1 MMQRILLGAGS
12 NLVIELQMTFVLE
25 RLAKAFV
32 IVVLSRRQL
41 LDA

>member
-1 MMQRILLGAGS
+1 MMQRILLVVIVGAGS

-25 RLAKAFV
+25 RLAKA
-32 IVVLSRRQL
+32 LARRQL

>member
-25 RLAKAFV
+25 RLAKA
-32 IVVLSRRQL
+32 LARWQL